1 MSKPNNILPL
11 FLLLCEKTVT
21 DQVSNNMTAMNITE
35 QINVAT
41 DADKTNLEKLL
52 KENPSINVPIKLTL
66 LSAWDFNKIPNAFS
80 LEMKITDPNGKT
92 LVNDS
97 KTIEIND
104 RSKRRQ
110 RVNNLMQSFPISVE
124 GTYMIEQ
131 VLTAG
136 EDASIQRTYVE
147 VRAPFLK

>member
-1 MSKPNNILPL
+1 MDKSNNIFPL
-11 FLLLCEKTVT
+11 FMLLCEKTIT
-21 DQVSNNMTAMNITE
+21 DQASNNMTAMNITE
-35 QINVAT
+35 QINVAM
-41 DADKTNLEKLL
+41 DADKINLENLL
-52 KENPSINVPIKLTL
+52 KENLFINVPIRLTL

-80 LEMKITDPNGKT
+80 LEMKIIDPNGKT
-92 LVNDS
+92 LLNDT

-104 RSKRRQ
+104 RTKHRQ
-110 RVNNLMQSFPISVE
+110 RVNNIMQTFPVSVE

-136 EDASIQRTYVE
+136 EDISIQRTYVE